1 MSDQNKNYIKKIN
14 LNYEDDESIAEF
26 ISYERQA
33 AIHDLINEN
42 SFSINEDDIGGPYV
56 IEIEISDNVLI
67 VKITNDNQSYSKDH
81 RIPINSL
88 KKTVKIYHSAC
99 NLYFDSIKIQNKKEP
114 IRYKILESSVY
125 ETEDEYFGKTK
136 IYKDYL
142 KIVFNDNYDESDHAI
157 FYQGCA
163 EQGFCYPIQKYIL

>member
-1 MSDQNKNYIKKIN
+1 MPDQNKNYIKKIN
-14 LNYEDDESIAEF
+14 LNYKDGESIAEF

-67 VKITNDNQSYSKDH
+67 VKIANDNQTYSKDH

-99 NLYFDSIKIQNKKEP
+99 NLYFDSIKKGSIDKIEEIEKNRRNIHNEGANKL
-114 IRYKILESSVY
+114 IKITESIF
-125 ETEDEYFGKTK
+125 TM
-136 IYKDYL
+136 
-142 KIVFNDNYDESDHAI
+142 DHNTSRRM
-157 FYQGCA
+157 FTLLYSL
-163 EQGFCYPIQKYIL
+163 YI

>member
-14 LNYEDDESIAEF
+14 LNYKDGESIAEF

-99 NLYFDSIKIQNKKEP
+99 NLYFDSIKKGSIDKIEEIEKNRRNIHNEGANKL
-114 IRYKILESSVY
+114 IKITESNF
-125 ETEDEYFGKTK
+125 TM
-136 IYKDYL
+136 
-142 KIVFNDNYDESDHAI
+142 DHNTSRRM
-157 FYQGCA
+157 FTLLYSL
-163 EQGFCYPIQKYIL
+163 YI

>member
-14 LNYEDDESIAEF
+14 LNYKDGESIAEF

-42 SFSINEDDIGGPYV
+42 SFSINEDDIGGPYD

-99 NLYFDSIKIQNKKEP
+99 NLYFDSIKKGSIDKIEEIEKNRRNIHNEGANK
-114 IRYKILESSVY
+114 L
-125 ETEDEYFGKTK
+125 
-136 IYKDYL
+136 L
-142 KIVFNDNYDESDHAI
+142 KITESNFTMDHNTSRRM
-157 FYQGCA
+157 FTLLYSL
-163 EQGFCYPIQKYIL
+163 YI

>member
-1 MSDQNKNYIKKIN
+1 MPDQNKNYIKKIN
-14 LNYEDDESIAEF
+14 LNYKDGESIAEF

-42 SFSINEDDIGGPYV
+42 SFSINEDDIKGPYV

-67 VKITNDNQSYSKDH
+67 VNITNDNQLYSEDY

-99 NLYFDSIKIQNKKEP
+99 NLYFDSIKKGSID
-114 IRYKILESSVY
+114 KIEEIEKNRRNIHNEGADKLIKITESNF
-125 ETEDEYFGKTK
+125 TM
-136 IYKDYL
+136 
-142 KIVFNDNYDESDHAI
+142 DHNTSRRM
-157 FYQGCA
+157 FTLLYSL
-163 EQGFCYPIQKYIL
+163 YI

>member
-14 LNYEDDESIAEF
+14 LNYKDGESIAEF

-42 SFSINEDDIGGPYV
+42 SFSVNEDDIGGPYD

-99 NLYFDSIKIQNKKEP
+99 NLYFDSIKKGSIDKIEEIEKNRRNIHNEGANK
-114 IRYKILESSVY
+114 L
-125 ETEDEYFGKTK
+125 
-136 IYKDYL
+136 L
-142 KIVFNDNYDESDHAI
+142 KITESNFTMDHNTSRRM
-157 FYQGCA
+157 FTLLYSL
-163 EQGFCYPIQKYIL
+163 YI

>member
-1 MSDQNKNYIKKIN
+1 MPDQNKNYIKKIN
-14 LNYEDDESIAEF
+14 LNYKDGESIAEF

-42 SFSINEDDIGGPYV
+42 SFSITEDDIGGPYV

-99 NLYFDSIKIQNKKEP
+99 NLYFDSIKKGSIDKIEEIEKNRRNIHNEGANK
-114 IRYKILESSVY
+114 L
-125 ETEDEYFGKTK
+125 
-136 IYKDYL
+136 L
-142 KIVFNDNYDESDHAI
+142 KITESNFTMDHNTSRRM
-157 FYQGCA
+157 FTLLYSL
-163 EQGFCYPIQKYIL
+163 YI

>member
-14 LNYEDDESIAEF
+14 LNYKDGESIAEF

-56 IEIEISDNVLI
+56 IEIEISNNVLI
-67 VKITNDNQSYSKDH
+67 VKIANDNQSYSKDH

-99 NLYFDSIKIQNKKEP
+99 NLYFDSIKKGSIDKIEEIEKNRRNIHNEGANKL
-114 IRYKILESSVY
+114 IKITESNF
-125 ETEDEYFGKTK
+125 TM
-136 IYKDYL
+136 
-142 KIVFNDNYDESDHAI
+142 DHNTSRRM
-157 FYQGCA
+157 FTLLYSL
-163 EQGFCYPIQKYIL
+163 YI

>member
-1 MSDQNKNYIKKIN
+1 MPDQNKNYIKKIN
-14 LNYEDDESIAEF
+14 LNYKDGESIAEF

-42 SFSINEDDIGGPYV
+42 SFSINEDDIGGPYI

-88 KKTVKIYHSAC
+88 RKTVKIYHSAC
-99 NLYFDSIKIQNKKEP
+99 NLYFDSIKKGSIDKIEEIEKNRRNIHNQGANK
-114 IRYKILESSVY
+114 L
-125 ETEDEYFGKTK
+125 
-136 IYKDYL
+136 L
-142 KIVFNDNYDESDHAI
+142 KITESNFTMDHNTSRRM
-157 FYQGCA
+157 FTLLYSL
-163 EQGFCYPIQKYIL
+163 YI

>member
-1 MSDQNKNYIKKIN
+1 MPDQNKNYIKKIN
-14 LNYEDDESIAEF
+14 LNYKDGETIAEF

-99 NLYFDSIKIQNKKEP
+99 NLYFDSIKKGSIDKIEEIEKNRRNIHNEGANK
-114 IRYKILESSVY
+114 L
-125 ETEDEYFGKTK
+125 
-136 IYKDYL
+136 L
-142 KIVFNDNYDESDHAI
+142 KITESNFTMDHNTSRRM
-157 FYQGCA
+157 FTLLYSL
-163 EQGFCYPIQKYIL
+163 YI

>member
-1 MSDQNKNYIKKIN
+1 MPDQNKNYIKKIN
-14 LNYEDDESIAEF
+14 LNYKDGETIAEF

-42 SFSINEDDIGGPYV
+42 SFSITEDDIGGPYV

-99 NLYFDSIKIQNKKEP
+99 NLYFDSIKKGSIDKIEEIEKNRRNIHNEGANK
-114 IRYKILESSVY
+114 L
-125 ETEDEYFGKTK
+125 
-136 IYKDYL
+136 L
-142 KIVFNDNYDESDHAI
+142 KITESNFTMDHNTSRRM
-157 FYQGCA
+157 FTLLYSL
-163 EQGFCYPIQKYIL
+163 YI

>member
-1 MSDQNKNYIKKIN
+1 MPDQNKNYIKKIN
-14 LNYEDDESIAEF
+14 LNYKDGESIAEF

-88 KKTVKIYHSAC
+88 KTVSYTH
-99 NLYFDSIKIQNKKEP
+99 LTLPTTPY
-114 IRYKILESSVY
+114 V
-125 ETEDEYFGKTK
+125 
-136 IYKDYL
+136 
-142 KIVFNDNYDESDHAI
+142 
-157 FYQGCA
+157 
-163 EQGFCYPIQKYIL
+163 

>member
-1 MSDQNKNYIKKIN
+1 MPDQNKNYIKKIN
-14 LNYEDDESIAEF
+14 LNYKDGESIAEF

-42 SFSINEDDIGGPYV
+42 SFSINEDDISGPYV

-99 NLYFDSIKIQNKKEP
+99 NLYFDSIKKGSIDKIEEIEKNRRNIHNEGANK
-114 IRYKILESSVY
+114 L
-125 ETEDEYFGKTK
+125 
-136 IYKDYL
+136 L
-142 KIVFNDNYDESDHAI
+142 KITESNFTMDHNTSRRM
-157 FYQGCA
+157 FTLLYSL
-163 EQGFCYPIQKYIL
+163 YI

>member
-1 MSDQNKNYIKKIN
+1 MPDQNKNYIKKIN
-14 LNYEDDESIAEF
+14 LNYKDGESIAEF

-88 KKTVKIYHSAC
+88 KKIVKIYHSAC
-99 NLYFDSIKIQNKKEP
+99 NLYFDSIKKGSIDKIEEIEKNRRNIHNEGANKL
-114 IRYKILESSVY
+114 IKITESNF
-125 ETEDEYFGKTK
+125 TM
-136 IYKDYL
+136 
-142 KIVFNDNYDESDHAI
+142 DHNTSRRL
-157 FYQGCA
+157 FTLLYSL
-163 EQGFCYPIQKYIL
+163 YI

>member
-1 MSDQNKNYIKKIN
+1 MPDQNKNYIKKIN
-14 LNYEDDESIAEF
+14 LNYKDGESIAEF

-42 SFSINEDDIGGPYV
+42 SFSINEEDIGGPYV
-56 IEIEISDNVLI
+56 IEIAISDNVLI

-99 NLYFDSIKIQNKKEP
+99 NLYFDSIKKGSIDKIEEIEKNRRNIHNEGANKL
-114 IRYKILESSVY
+114 IKITESNF
-125 ETEDEYFGKTK
+125 TM
-136 IYKDYL
+136 
-142 KIVFNDNYDESDHAI
+142 DHNTSRRL
-157 FYQGCA
+157 FTLLYSL
-163 EQGFCYPIQKYIL
+163 YI

>member
-1 MSDQNKNYIKKIN
+1 MPDQNKNYIKKIN
-14 LNYEDDESIAEF
+14 LNYKDGESIAEF

-99 NLYFDSIKIQNKKEP
+99 NLYFDSIKKGSIDKIEEIEKNRRNIHNEGANK
-114 IRYKILESSVY
+114 L
-125 ETEDEYFGKTK
+125 
-136 IYKDYL
+136 L
-142 KIVFNDNYDESDHAI
+142 KITESHFTMDHNTSRRM
-157 FYQGCA
+157 FTLLYSL
-163 EQGFCYPIQKYIL
+163 YI

>member
-1 MSDQNKNYIKKIN
+1 MSGQNKNYIKKIN
-14 LNYEDDESIAEF
+14 LNYKDGESIAEF

-42 SFSINEDDIGGPYV
+42 SFSITEDDIGGPYV

-99 NLYFDSIKIQNKKEP
+99 NLYFDSIKKGSIDKIEEIEKNRRNIHNEGANK
-114 IRYKILESSVY
+114 L
-125 ETEDEYFGKTK
+125 
-136 IYKDYL
+136 L
-142 KIVFNDNYDESDHAI
+142 KITESNFTMDHNTSRRM
-157 FYQGCA
+157 FTLLYSL
-163 EQGFCYPIQKYIL
+163 YI

>member
-14 LNYEDDESIAEF
+14 LNYKDGESIAEF

-42 SFSINEDDIGGPYV
+42 SFSINKSGIEGPYV

-67 VKITNDNQSYSKDH
+67 ININNDNQLYSKDH

-99 NLYFDSIKIQNKKEP
+99 NLYFDSIKKGSIDKIEEIEKNRRNIHNEGANKL
-114 IRYKILESSVY
+114 IKITESNF
-125 ETEDEYFGKTK
+125 TM
-136 IYKDYL
+136 
-142 KIVFNDNYDESDHAI
+142 DHNTSRRM
-157 FYQGCA
+157 FTLLYSL
-163 EQGFCYPIQKYIL
+163 YI

>member
-1 MSDQNKNYIKKIN
+1 MPDQNKNYIKKIN
-14 LNYEDDESIAEF
+14 LNYKDGESIAEF

-42 SFSINEDDIGGPYV
+42 SFSINEDDISGPYV

-67 VKITNDNQSYSKDH
+67 IKIANDNQSYSKYH

-99 NLYFDSIKIQNKKEP
+99 NLYFDSIKKGSIDKIEEIEKNRRNIHNQGANK
-114 IRYKILESSVY
+114 L
-125 ETEDEYFGKTK
+125 
-136 IYKDYL
+136 L
-142 KIVFNDNYDESDHAI
+142 KITESNFTMDHNTSRRM
-157 FYQGCA
+157 FTLLYSL
-163 EQGFCYPIQKYIL
+163 YI

>member
-1 MSDQNKNYIKKIN
+1 MPDQNKNYIKKIN
-14 LNYEDDESIAEF
+14 LNYKDGESIAEF

-42 SFSINEDDIGGPYV
+42 SFSINEDDIDGPYV

-99 NLYFDSIKIQNKKEP
+99 NLYFDSIKKGSIDKIEEIEKNRRNIHNEGANK
-114 IRYKILESSVY
+114 L
-125 ETEDEYFGKTK
+125 
-136 IYKDYL
+136 L
-142 KIVFNDNYDESDHAI
+142 KITQSNFTMDHNTSRRM
-157 FYQGCA
+157 FTLLYSL
-163 EQGFCYPIQKYIL
+163 YI

>member
-1 MSDQNKNYIKKIN
+1 MPDQNKNYIKKIN
-14 LNYEDDESIAEF
+14 LNYKDGESIAEF

-42 SFSINEDDIGGPYV
+42 SFSLNEDDIGGPYV

-99 NLYFDSIKIQNKKEP
+99 NLYFDSIKKGSIDKIEEIEKNRRNIHNEGANK
-114 IRYKILESSVY
+114 L
-125 ETEDEYFGKTK
+125 
-136 IYKDYL
+136 L
-142 KIVFNDNYDESDHAI
+142 KITESNFTMDHNTSRRM
-157 FYQGCA
+157 FTLLYSL
-163 EQGFCYPIQKYIL
+163 YI

>member
-1 MSDQNKNYIKKIN
+1 MPDQNKNYIKKIN
-14 LNYEDDESIAEF
+14 LNYKDGESIAEF

-99 NLYFDSIKIQNKKEP
+99 NLYFDTIKKGSIDKIEEIEKNRRNIHNEGANK
-114 IRYKILESSVY
+114 L
-125 ETEDEYFGKTK
+125 
-136 IYKDYL
+136 L
-142 KIVFNDNYDESDHAI
+142 KITESNFTMDHNTSRRM
-157 FYQGCA
+157 FTLLYSL
-163 EQGFCYPIQKYIL
+163 YI

>member
-1 MSDQNKNYIKKIN
+1 MPDQNKNYIKKIN
-14 LNYEDDESIAEF
+14 LNYKDGETIAEF

-99 NLYFDSIKIQNKKEP
+99 NLYFDSIKKGSIDKIEEIEKNRRNIHNEGANKL
-114 IRYKILESSVY
+114 IKITESNF
-125 ETEDEYFGKTK
+125 TM
-136 IYKDYL
+136 
-142 KIVFNDNYDESDHAI
+142 DHNTSRRL
-157 FYQGCA
+157 FTLLYSL
-163 EQGFCYPIQKYIL
+163 YI

>member
-1 MSDQNKNYIKKIN
+1 MSDKNKNYIKKIN
-14 LNYEDDESIAEF
+14 LNYEDGESIAEF

-99 NLYFDSIKIQNKKEP
+99 NLYFDSIKKGSIDKIEEIEKNRRNIHNEGANK
-114 IRYKILESSVY
+114 L
-125 ETEDEYFGKTK
+125 
-136 IYKDYL
+136 L
-142 KIVFNDNYDESDHAI
+142 KITESNFTMDHNTSRRM
-157 FYQGCA
+157 FTLLYSL
-163 EQGFCYPIQKYIL
+163 YI

>member
-14 LNYEDDESIAEF
+14 LNYKDGESIAEF

-42 SFSINEDDIGGPYV
+42 SFSINEDDIKGPYV

-67 VKITNDNQSYSKDH
+67 VNITNDNQLYSKNY
-81 RIPINSL
+81 RVPINSL

-99 NLYFDSIKIQNKKEP
+99 NLYFNSIKKGSID
-114 IRYKILESSVY
+114 KIEEIEKNRRSIHNEGADKLIKITESNF
-125 ETEDEYFGKTK
+125 TM
-136 IYKDYL
+136 
-142 KIVFNDNYDESDHAI
+142 DHNTSRRM
-157 FYQGCA
+157 FTLLYSL
-163 EQGFCYPIQKYIL
+163 YI

>member
-14 LNYEDDESIAEF
+14 LNYKDGETIAEF

-99 NLYFDSIKIQNKKEP
+99 NLYFDSIKKGSIDKIEEIEKNRRNIHNEGANK
-114 IRYKILESSVY
+114 L
-125 ETEDEYFGKTK
+125 
-136 IYKDYL
+136 L
-142 KIVFNDNYDESDHAI
+142 KITESNFTMDHNTSRRM
-157 FYQGCA
+157 FTLLYSL
-163 EQGFCYPIQKYIL
+163 YI

>member
-14 LNYEDDESIAEF
+14 LNYKDGESIAEF

-42 SFSINEDDIGGPYV
+42 SFSINEDDIKGPYV

-67 VKITNDNQSYSKDH
+67 VNITNDNQLYSKNY
-81 RIPINSL
+81 RVPINSL

-99 NLYFDSIKIQNKKEP
+99 NLYFNSIKKGSID
-114 IRYKILESSVY
+114 KIEEIEKNRRNIHNEGADKLIKITESNF
-125 ETEDEYFGKTK
+125 TM
-136 IYKDYL
+136 
-142 KIVFNDNYDESDHAI
+142 DHNTSRRM
-157 FYQGCA
+157 FTLLYSL
-163 EQGFCYPIQKYIL
+163 YI

>member
-1 MSDQNKNYIKKIN
+1 MPDQNKNYIKKIN
-14 LNYEDDESIAEF
+14 LNFKDGESIAEF

-42 SFSINEDDIGGPYV
+42 SFSINEDDIGGPYI

-99 NLYFDSIKIQNKKEP
+99 NLYFDSIKKGSIDKIEEIEKNRRNIHNEGANK
-114 IRYKILESSVY
+114 L
-125 ETEDEYFGKTK
+125 
-136 IYKDYL
+136 L
-142 KIVFNDNYDESDHAI
+142 KITESNFTMDHNTSRRM
-157 FYQGCA
+157 FTLLYSL
-163 EQGFCYPIQKYIL
+163 YI

>member
-1 MSDQNKNYIKKIN
+1 MPDQSNNYIKKLN
-14 LNYEDDESIAEF
+14 LNYKEGESITEF

-42 SFSINEDDIGGPYV
+42 SFSINEDDIDGPYV

-67 VKITNDNQSYSKDH
+67 VKIANDNQSYSKDH

-99 NLYFDSIKIQNKKEP
+99 NLYFDSIKKGSIDKIEEIEKNRRNIHNEGANKL
-114 IRYKILESSVY
+114 INITESNF
-125 ETEDEYFGKTK
+125 TM
-136 IYKDYL
+136 
-142 KIVFNDNYDESDHAI
+142 DHNTSRRM
-157 FYQGCA
+157 FTLLYSL
-163 EQGFCYPIQKYIL
+163 YI

>member
-14 LNYEDDESIAEF
+14 LNYKDGESIAEF

-67 VKITNDNQSYSKDH
+67 IKIVNDNQTYSKDH

-99 NLYFDSIKIQNKKEP
+99 NLYFDSIKKGSIDKIEEIEKNRRNIHNEGANK
-114 IRYKILESSVY
+114 L
-125 ETEDEYFGKTK
+125 
-136 IYKDYL
+136 L
-142 KIVFNDNYDESDHAI
+142 KITESNFTMDHNTSRRM
-157 FYQGCA
+157 FTLLYSL
-163 EQGFCYPIQKYIL
+163 YI

>member
-1 MSDQNKNYIKKIN
+1 MPDQNKNYIKKIN
-14 LNYEDDESIAEF
+14 LNYKDGESIAEF

-99 NLYFDSIKIQNKKEP
+99 NLYFDSIKKGSIDKIEEIEKNRRNIHNQGANK
-114 IRYKILESSVY
+114 L
-125 ETEDEYFGKTK
+125 
-136 IYKDYL
+136 L
-142 KIVFNDNYDESDHAI
+142 KITESNFTMDHNTSRRM
-157 FYQGCA
+157 FTLLYSL
-163 EQGFCYPIQKYIL
+163 YI

>member
-1 MSDQNKNYIKKIN
+1 MPDQNKNYIKKIN
-14 LNYEDDESIAEF
+14 LNYKDGESIAEF

-42 SFSINEDDIGGPYV
+42 SFSINEEDIGGPYV

-99 NLYFDSIKIQNKKEP
+99 NLYFDSIKKGSIDKIEEIEKNRRNIHNEGANK
-114 IRYKILESSVY
+114 L
-125 ETEDEYFGKTK
+125 
-136 IYKDYL
+136 L
-142 KIVFNDNYDESDHAI
+142 KITESNFTMDHNTSRRM
-157 FYQGCA
+157 FTLLYSL
-163 EQGFCYPIQKYIL
+163 YI